1 MVLPS
6 IEVEHVFTLSIDLG
20 GWYMFSTHLG
30 FLHLA
35 RRSPTFTELAT
46 IHIMVSH

>member
-6 IEVEHVFTLSIDLG
+6 VEVEHVFTLSIDLG

-46 IHIMVSH
+46 IHITVSH